1 MVTNIIRKFDLYAYS
16 FQKRVYIKDIL
27 IRLNVFIL
35 WQKVTFFYK
44 YMTVLEEVNNI
55 IEKVN
60 RELIYNKR
68 YIKAE
73 KRFNMKERF

>member
-1 MVTNIIRKFDLYAYS
+1 
-16 FQKRVYIKDIL
+16 
-27 IRLNVFIL
+27 
-35 WQKVTFFYK
+35 
-44 YMTVLEEVNNI
+44 MTVLEEVNNM